1 MSWTSLLSNPLAIE
15 RVYDGNPPELVS
27 VPLHAID
34 LNREGPT
41 LSLRFDMPTFP
52 ESPPKKWTAQGFNA
66 VQVTLTL
73 GGVRN
78 VSFSGF
84 TTSPVVEMTLT
95 ARNGVEL
102 TVRSP
107 AVELQAA
114 ALSAHISY
122 VTAYRTA
129 AS

>member
-1 MSWTSLLSNPLAIE
+1 MSWASLLSNPWAIK

-27 VPLHAID
+27 VPLHAVD

-41 LSLRFDMPTFP
+41 LSLRFDMPIFP
-52 ESPPKKWTAQGFNA
+52 ENPPKKWTAQGFDA

-84 TTSPVVEMTLT
+84 TTSPVVEITLT

-107 AVELQAA
+107 AVEIHAA
-114 ALSAHISY
+114 ALTVHIAHVS
-122 VTAYRTA
+122 AYRTA
-129 AS
+129 TS